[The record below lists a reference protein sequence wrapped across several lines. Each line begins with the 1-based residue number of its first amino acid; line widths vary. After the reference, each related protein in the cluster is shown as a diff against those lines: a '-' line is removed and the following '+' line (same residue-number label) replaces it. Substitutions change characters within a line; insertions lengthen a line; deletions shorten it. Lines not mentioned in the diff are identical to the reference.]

1 MTLTKPTLILADR
14 AGTSFALVYTSR
26 PGAGPDAPDLAARGM
41 RRGATVVLRGAR
53 RTRGTRAGAG
63 AGAAREKRGEE
74 EEEGGG
80 GGVGDKE
87 RGGGGGGGGDLGA
100 GRKRQK
106 QGFVPVER
114 EQEAEVRVIPG
125 GLERVVQVGAWLRER
140 EGRREEGG
148 RTGCETCG
156 GQGKGKGGLMKCTG
170 CGEVE
175 YCSKVSAGAS
185 LLD

>member
-80 GGVGDKE
+80 GGE
-87 RGGGGGGGGDLGA
+87 C
-100 GRKRQK
+100 
-106 QGFVPVER
+106 
-114 EQEAEVRVIPG
+114 
-125 GLERVVQVGAWLRER
+125 QVKGWS
-140 EGRREEGG
+140 EGG
-148 RTGCETCG
+148 HKADCKII
-156 GQGKGKGGLMKCTG
+156 KGIR
-170 CGEVE
+170 
-175 YCSKVSAGAS
+175 AIWP
-185 LLD
+185 